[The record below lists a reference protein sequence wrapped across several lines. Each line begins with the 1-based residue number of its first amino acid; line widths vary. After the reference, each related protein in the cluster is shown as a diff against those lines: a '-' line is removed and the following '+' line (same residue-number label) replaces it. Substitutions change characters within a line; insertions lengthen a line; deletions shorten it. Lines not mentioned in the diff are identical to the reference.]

1 MAEITRKRNLNPRRP
16 GRSYPRAVKRRRVS
30 PYRVKTP
37 DDHGTR
43 HNGPPVIRIV
53 NLANPQ
59 PAEPAGTS

>member
-16 GRSYPRAVKRRRVS
+16 HRSYPRAVKRRRVS

-43 HNGPPVIRIV
+43 HNGPPVIR
-53 NLANPQ
+53 LANPVKPQ
-59 PAEPAGTS
+59 FADLISTS

>member
-1 MAEITRKRNLNPRRP
+1 MTEITTKRNLNPRRP
-16 GRSYPRAVKRRRVS
+16 DRSYPRAVKRRRVS

-37 DDHGTR
+37 GDHGTC

-59 PAEPAGTS
+59 PAKPASTS